1 MPQFHNIPEND
12 EWWGDGFT
20 EWTNVKK
27 AKPLYEGHMQPRVP
41 LGGNYYNLLDDN
53 VKIWQADL
61 AKKYGVYGFCYYHYW
76 FNGKMLLEKP
86 MEQMLANKEV
96 DIPFCICWANEPWTK
111 AWVGDE
117 RKLLIAQEYGQ
128 EEEWKQHFMYLLP
141 FFKDERYITKNGKPL
156 FVFYRPDIVPCM
168 KEMIE
173 TWDKLAKENGLSGIT
188 FAFQSGDYDWNNSKE
203 AKLFDYDIEFQPP
216 YASHWLYSNDGKI
229 VSALKKCRRLLASWA
244 GKKFGIDLY
253 RYGTAQYKKM
263 TGQTVANYDSMW
275 QKIIEANLFQLFSN
289 ANGLTFFHEVRYGF
303 LRIMGTFGQPISYG
317 LYQVFIIA
325 LIIYRLKNYTQY
337 SQKHTFLKVAYLLS
351 VINILLTVSRIPII
365 ACILLHILLLYK
377 KSKKEFINYA
387 VAISILLLL
396 LIIFNDTVG
405 MKIPLISD
413 LLSSIG
419 TVTFD
424 NEINSGGVGDRF
436 VLWQWVA
443 LSVGNKWLLGK
454 GISTEFAYKV
464 YEWQTKTSIE
474 NQYLNVFFHTG
485 VVGVVLLLFS
495 YVAVLVYAKRKNS
508 SCSGSC
514 SFNTIFFSMM
524 LIYFVCELGV
534 QETDLARMYCI
545 WISLLISY
553 NRIDQNNRMEKDL

>member
-1 MPQFHNIPEND
+1 MKIIAFYLPQFHNIPEND
-12 EWWGDGFT
+12 EWWGNGFT

-96 DIPFCICWANEPWTK
+96 DMPFCICWANEPWTK

-141 FFKDERYITKNGKPL
+141 FFKDERYITKDGKPL

-203 AKLFDYDIEFQPP
+203 ANLFDYDIEFQPP
-216 YASHWLYSNDGKI
+216 YASHWLYSNDGKF
-229 VSALKKCRRLLASWA
+229 VSALKKCRRLLAGWA

-275 QKIIEANLFQLFSN
+275 QKIIEAKPVRSNSIPGAFVKWDNTPRHGERGQINVGTPEKFEYYLSKQIKHAREDYHEDMIFMYAWNEWAEGGYLEPDEDDKYGYLEAIKRALEENNEFPEFQN
-289 ANGLTFFHEVRYGF
+289 KKNENDEV
-303 LRIMGTFGQPISYG
+303 
-317 LYQVFIIA
+317 
-325 LIIYRLKNYTQY
+325 K
-337 SQKHTFLKVAYLLS
+337 
-351 VINILLTVSRIPII
+351 
-365 ACILLHILLLYK
+365 
-377 KSKKEFINYA
+377 
-387 VAISILLLL
+387 
-396 LIIFNDTVG
+396 
-405 MKIPLISD
+405 
-413 LLSSIG
+413 
-419 TVTFD
+419 
-424 NEINSGGVGDRF
+424 
-436 VLWQWVA
+436 
-443 LSVGNKWLLGK
+443 
-454 GISTEFAYKV
+454 
-464 YEWQTKTSIE
+464 
-474 NQYLNVFFHTG
+474 
-485 VVGVVLLLFS
+485 
-495 YVAVLVYAKRKNS
+495 
-508 SCSGSC
+508 
-514 SFNTIFFSMM
+514 
-524 LIYFVCELGV
+524 
-534 QETDLARMYCI
+534 
-545 WISLLISY
+545 
-553 NRIDQNNRMEKDL
+553 

>member
-1 MPQFHNIPEND
+1 MKIIAFYLPQFHNIPEND
-12 EWWGDGFT
+12 EWWGNGFT

-117 RKLLIAQEYGQ
+117 KKLLIAQEYGQ

-141 FFKDERYITKNGKPL
+141 FFKDERYITKDGKPL

-203 AKLFDYDIEFQPP
+203 EKLFDYDIEFQPP

-229 VSALKKCRRLLASWA
+229 ISALKKCRRLLAGWA

-275 QKIIEANLFQLFSN
+275 QKIIEAKPMRSNSIPGAFVKWDNTPRHGERGQINVGTPEKFEYYLSKQIKHAREDYHEDMIFMYAWNEWAEGGYLEPDEDDKYGYLEAIKRALEENNEFPEFQN
-289 ANGLTFFHEVRYGF
+289 KKNENDEV
-303 LRIMGTFGQPISYG
+303 
-317 LYQVFIIA
+317 
-325 LIIYRLKNYTQY
+325 K
-337 SQKHTFLKVAYLLS
+337 
-351 VINILLTVSRIPII
+351 
-365 ACILLHILLLYK
+365 
-377 KSKKEFINYA
+377 
-387 VAISILLLL
+387 
-396 LIIFNDTVG
+396 
-405 MKIPLISD
+405 
-413 LLSSIG
+413 
-419 TVTFD
+419 
-424 NEINSGGVGDRF
+424 
-436 VLWQWVA
+436 
-443 LSVGNKWLLGK
+443 
-454 GISTEFAYKV
+454 
-464 YEWQTKTSIE
+464 
-474 NQYLNVFFHTG
+474 
-485 VVGVVLLLFS
+485 
-495 YVAVLVYAKRKNS
+495 
-508 SCSGSC
+508 
-514 SFNTIFFSMM
+514 
-524 LIYFVCELGV
+524 
-534 QETDLARMYCI
+534 
-545 WISLLISY
+545 
-553 NRIDQNNRMEKDL
+553 

>member
-1 MPQFHNIPEND
+1 MKIIAFYLPQFHNIPEND
-12 EWWGDGFT
+12 EWWGNGFT

-203 AKLFDYDIEFQPP
+203 ANLFDYDIEFQPP

-229 VSALKKCRRLLASWA
+229 VSALKKCRRLLAGWA

-275 QKIIEANLFQLFSN
+275 QKIIEAKPVRSNSIPGAFVKWDNTPRHGERGQINVGTPEKFEYYLSKQIKHAREDYHEDMIFMYAWNEWAEGGYLEPDEDDKYGYLEAIKRALEENNEFPEFQN
-289 ANGLTFFHEVRYGF
+289 KRNENDEV
-303 LRIMGTFGQPISYG
+303 
-317 LYQVFIIA
+317 
-325 LIIYRLKNYTQY
+325 K
-337 SQKHTFLKVAYLLS
+337 
-351 VINILLTVSRIPII
+351 
-365 ACILLHILLLYK
+365 
-377 KSKKEFINYA
+377 
-387 VAISILLLL
+387 
-396 LIIFNDTVG
+396 
-405 MKIPLISD
+405 
-413 LLSSIG
+413 
-419 TVTFD
+419 
-424 NEINSGGVGDRF
+424 
-436 VLWQWVA
+436 
-443 LSVGNKWLLGK
+443 
-454 GISTEFAYKV
+454 
-464 YEWQTKTSIE
+464 
-474 NQYLNVFFHTG
+474 
-485 VVGVVLLLFS
+485 
-495 YVAVLVYAKRKNS
+495 
-508 SCSGSC
+508 
-514 SFNTIFFSMM
+514 
-524 LIYFVCELGV
+524 
-534 QETDLARMYCI
+534 
-545 WISLLISY
+545 
-553 NRIDQNNRMEKDL
+553 

>member
-1 MPQFHNIPEND
+1 MKIIAFYLPQFHNIPEND
-12 EWWGDGFT
+12 EWWGNGFT

-96 DIPFCICWANEPWTK
+96 DMPFCICWANEPWTK

-117 RKLLIAQEYGQ
+117 RKLLIAQEYGK

-141 FFKDERYITKNGKPL
+141 FFKDKRYITKDGKPL

-203 AKLFDYDIEFQPP
+203 ANLFDYDIEFQPP
-216 YASHWLYSNDGKI
+216 YASHWLYSNDGKF
-229 VSALKKCRRLLASWA
+229 VSALKKCRRLLAGWA

-275 QKIIEANLFQLFSN
+275 QKIIEAKPVRSNSIPGAFVKWDNTPRHGERGQINVGTPEKFEYYLSKQIKHAREDYHEDMIFMYAWNEWAEGGYLEPDEDDKYGYLEAIKRALEENNEFPEFQN
-289 ANGLTFFHEVRYGF
+289 
-303 LRIMGTFGQPISYG
+303 
-317 LYQVFIIA
+317 
-325 LIIYRLKNYTQY
+325 
-337 SQKHTFLKVAYLLS
+337 
-351 VINILLTVSRIPII
+351 
-365 ACILLHILLLYK
+365 K
-377 KSKKEFINYA
+377 K
-387 VAISILLLL
+387 
-396 LIIFNDTVG
+396 
-405 MKIPLISD
+405 M
-413 LLSSIG
+413 
-419 TVTFD
+419 
-424 NEINSGGVGDRF
+424 
-436 VLWQWVA
+436 
-443 LSVGNKWLLGK
+443 
-454 GISTEFAYKV
+454 
-464 YEWQTKTSIE
+464 
-474 NQYLNVFFHTG
+474 
-485 VVGVVLLLFS
+485 
-495 YVAVLVYAKRKNS
+495 
-508 SCSGSC
+508 
-514 SFNTIFFSMM
+514 
-524 LIYFVCELGV
+524 
-534 QETDLARMYCI
+534 RMT
-545 WISLLISY
+545 
-553 NRIDQNNRMEKDL
+553 R

>member
-1 MPQFHNIPEND
+1 MKIIAFYLPQFHNIPEND

-141 FFKDERYITKNGKPL
+141 FFKDERYITKDGKPL

-203 AKLFDYDIEFQPP
+203 ANLFDYDIEFQPP
-216 YASHWLYSNDGKI
+216 YASHWLYSNDGKF
-229 VSALKKCRRLLASWA
+229 VSALKKCRRLLAGWA

-275 QKIIEANLFQLFSN
+275 QKIIEAKPVRSNSIPGAFVKWDNTPRHGERGQINVGTPEKFEYYLSKQIKHAREDYHEDMIFMYAWNEWAEGGYLEPDEDDKYGYLEAIKRALEENNEFPEFQN
-289 ANGLTFFHEVRYGF
+289 
-303 LRIMGTFGQPISYG
+303 
-317 LYQVFIIA
+317 
-325 LIIYRLKNYTQY
+325 
-337 SQKHTFLKVAYLLS
+337 
-351 VINILLTVSRIPII
+351 
-365 ACILLHILLLYK
+365 K
-377 KSKKEFINYA
+377 K
-387 VAISILLLL
+387 
-396 LIIFNDTVG
+396 
-405 MKIPLISD
+405 M
-413 LLSSIG
+413 
-419 TVTFD
+419 
-424 NEINSGGVGDRF
+424 
-436 VLWQWVA
+436 
-443 LSVGNKWLLGK
+443 
-454 GISTEFAYKV
+454 
-464 YEWQTKTSIE
+464 
-474 NQYLNVFFHTG
+474 
-485 VVGVVLLLFS
+485 
-495 YVAVLVYAKRKNS
+495 
-508 SCSGSC
+508 
-514 SFNTIFFSMM
+514 
-524 LIYFVCELGV
+524 
-534 QETDLARMYCI
+534 RMT
-545 WISLLISY
+545 
-553 NRIDQNNRMEKDL
+553 R

>member
-1 MPQFHNIPEND
+1 MKIIAFYLPQFHNIPEND
-12 EWWGDGFT
+12 EWWGNGFT

-111 AWVGDE
+111 AWVGYE
-117 RKLLIAQEYGQ
+117 RKLLIAQEYGK

-141 FFKDERYITKNGKPL
+141 FFKDERYITKDGKPL

-203 AKLFDYDIEFQPP
+203 ANLFDYDIEFQPP
-216 YASHWLYSNDGKI
+216 YASHWLYSNDGKF
-229 VSALKKCRRLLASWA
+229 VSALKKCRRLLAGWA

-275 QKIIEANLFQLFSN
+275 QKIIEAKPVRSNSIPGAFVKWDNTPRHGERGQINVGTPEKFEYYLSKQIKHAREDYHEDMIFMYAWNEWAEGGYLEPDEDDKYGYLEAIKRALEENNEFPEFQN
-289 ANGLTFFHEVRYGF
+289 KKNENDEV
-303 LRIMGTFGQPISYG
+303 
-317 LYQVFIIA
+317 
-325 LIIYRLKNYTQY
+325 K
-337 SQKHTFLKVAYLLS
+337 
-351 VINILLTVSRIPII
+351 
-365 ACILLHILLLYK
+365 
-377 KSKKEFINYA
+377 
-387 VAISILLLL
+387 
-396 LIIFNDTVG
+396 
-405 MKIPLISD
+405 
-413 LLSSIG
+413 
-419 TVTFD
+419 
-424 NEINSGGVGDRF
+424 
-436 VLWQWVA
+436 
-443 LSVGNKWLLGK
+443 
-454 GISTEFAYKV
+454 
-464 YEWQTKTSIE
+464 
-474 NQYLNVFFHTG
+474 
-485 VVGVVLLLFS
+485 
-495 YVAVLVYAKRKNS
+495 
-508 SCSGSC
+508 
-514 SFNTIFFSMM
+514 
-524 LIYFVCELGV
+524 
-534 QETDLARMYCI
+534 
-545 WISLLISY
+545 
-553 NRIDQNNRMEKDL
+553 

>member
-1 MPQFHNIPEND
+1 MKIIAFYLPQFHNIPEND
-12 EWWGDGFT
+12 EWWGNGFT

-96 DIPFCICWANEPWTK
+96 DMPFCICWANEPWTK

-117 RKLLIAQEYGQ
+117 RKLLIAQEYGK

-141 FFKDERYITKNGKPL
+141 FFKDERYITKDGKPL

-203 AKLFDYDIEFQPP
+203 ANLFDYDIEFQPP
-216 YASHWLYSNDGKI
+216 YASHWLYSNDGKF
-229 VSALKKCRRLLASWA
+229 VSALKKCRRLLAGWA

-275 QKIIEANLFQLFSN
+275 QKIIEAKPVRSNSIPGAFVKWDNTPRHGERGQINVGTPEKFEYYLSKQIKHAREDYHEDMIFMYAWNEWAEGGYLEPDEDDKYGYLEAIKRALEENNEFPEFQN
-289 ANGLTFFHEVRYGF
+289 
-303 LRIMGTFGQPISYG
+303 
-317 LYQVFIIA
+317 
-325 LIIYRLKNYTQY
+325 
-337 SQKHTFLKVAYLLS
+337 
-351 VINILLTVSRIPII
+351 
-365 ACILLHILLLYK
+365 K
-377 KSKKEFINYA
+377 K
-387 VAISILLLL
+387 
-396 LIIFNDTVG
+396 
-405 MKIPLISD
+405 M
-413 LLSSIG
+413 
-419 TVTFD
+419 
-424 NEINSGGVGDRF
+424 
-436 VLWQWVA
+436 
-443 LSVGNKWLLGK
+443 
-454 GISTEFAYKV
+454 
-464 YEWQTKTSIE
+464 
-474 NQYLNVFFHTG
+474 
-485 VVGVVLLLFS
+485 
-495 YVAVLVYAKRKNS
+495 
-508 SCSGSC
+508 
-514 SFNTIFFSMM
+514 
-524 LIYFVCELGV
+524 
-534 QETDLARMYCI
+534 RMT
-545 WISLLISY
+545 
-553 NRIDQNNRMEKDL
+553 R

>member
-1 MPQFHNIPEND
+1 
-12 EWWGDGFT
+12 
-20 EWTNVKK
+20 
-27 AKPLYEGHMQPRVP
+27 
-41 LGGNYYNLLDDN
+41 
-53 VKIWQADL
+53 
-61 AKKYGVYGFCYYHYW
+61 
-76 FNGKMLLEKP
+76 ML
-86 MEQMLANKEV
+86 
-96 DIPFCICWANEPWTK
+96 F
-111 AWVGDE
+111 
-117 RKLLIAQEYGQ
+117 
-128 EEEWKQHFMYLLP
+128 
-141 FFKDERYITKNGKPL
+141 
-156 FVFYRPDIVPCM
+156 
-168 KEMIE
+168 
-173 TWDKLAKENGLSGIT
+173 
-188 FAFQSGDYDWNNSKE
+188 
-203 AKLFDYDIEFQPP
+203 
-216 YASHWLYSNDGKI
+216 
-229 VSALKKCRRLLASWA
+229 
-244 GKKFGIDLY
+244 
-253 RYGTAQYKKM
+253 
-263 TGQTVANYDSMW
+263 
-275 QKIIEANLFQLFSN
+275 
-289 ANGLTFFHEVRYGF
+289 
-303 LRIMGTFGQPISYG
+303 
-317 LYQVFIIA
+317 
-325 LIIYRLKNYTQY
+325 
-337 SQKHTFLKVAYLLS
+337 
-351 VINILLTVSRIPII
+351 
-365 ACILLHILLLYK
+365 
-377 KSKKEFINYA
+377 
-387 VAISILLLL
+387 L

-508 SCSGSC
+508 SCPGSC

>member
-1 MPQFHNIPEND
+1 MKIIAFYLPQFHNIPEND
-12 EWWGDGFT
+12 EWWGNGFT

-141 FFKDERYITKNGKPL
+141 FFKDERYITKDGKPL

-203 AKLFDYDIEFQPP
+203 ANLFDYDIEFQPP

-229 VSALKKCRRLLASWA
+229 ISALKKCRRLLAGWA

-275 QKIIEANLFQLFSN
+275 QKIIEAKPMRSNSIPGAFVKWDNTPRHGERGQINVGTPEKFEYYLSKQIKHAREDYHEDMIFMYAWNEWAEGGYLEPDEDDKYGYLEAIKRALEENNEFPEFQN
-289 ANGLTFFHEVRYGF
+289 
-303 LRIMGTFGQPISYG
+303 
-317 LYQVFIIA
+317 
-325 LIIYRLKNYTQY
+325 
-337 SQKHTFLKVAYLLS
+337 
-351 VINILLTVSRIPII
+351 
-365 ACILLHILLLYK
+365 K
-377 KSKKEFINYA
+377 KK
-387 VAISILLLL
+387 
-396 LIIFNDTVG
+396 
-405 MKIPLISD
+405 
-413 LLSSIG
+413 
-419 TVTFD
+419 
-424 NEINSGGVGDRF
+424 
-436 VLWQWVA
+436 
-443 LSVGNKWLLGK
+443 
-454 GISTEFAYKV
+454 
-464 YEWQTKTSIE
+464 
-474 NQYLNVFFHTG
+474 
-485 VVGVVLLLFS
+485 
-495 YVAVLVYAKRKNS
+495 
-508 SCSGSC
+508 
-514 SFNTIFFSMM
+514 
-524 LIYFVCELGV
+524 
-534 QETDLARMYCI
+534 
-545 WISLLISY
+545 
-553 NRIDQNNRMEKDL
+553 

>member
-1 MPQFHNIPEND
+1 MKIIAFYLPQFHNIPEND
-12 EWWGDGFT
+12 EWWGNGFT

-117 RKLLIAQEYGQ
+117 KKLLIAQEYGQ

-141 FFKDERYITKNGKPL
+141 FFKDERYITKDGKPL

-229 VSALKKCRRLLASWA
+229 VSALKKCRRLLAGWA

-275 QKIIEANLFQLFSN
+275 QKIIEAKPMRSNSIPGAFVKWDNTPRHGERGQINVGTPEKFEYYLSKQIKHAREDYHEDMIFMYAWNEWAEGGYLEPDEDDKYGYLEAIKRAFEENNEFPEFQN
-289 ANGLTFFHEVRYGF
+289 KKNENDEV
-303 LRIMGTFGQPISYG
+303 
-317 LYQVFIIA
+317 
-325 LIIYRLKNYTQY
+325 K
-337 SQKHTFLKVAYLLS
+337 
-351 VINILLTVSRIPII
+351 
-365 ACILLHILLLYK
+365 
-377 KSKKEFINYA
+377 
-387 VAISILLLL
+387 
-396 LIIFNDTVG
+396 
-405 MKIPLISD
+405 
-413 LLSSIG
+413 
-419 TVTFD
+419 
-424 NEINSGGVGDRF
+424 
-436 VLWQWVA
+436 
-443 LSVGNKWLLGK
+443 
-454 GISTEFAYKV
+454 
-464 YEWQTKTSIE
+464 
-474 NQYLNVFFHTG
+474 
-485 VVGVVLLLFS
+485 
-495 YVAVLVYAKRKNS
+495 
-508 SCSGSC
+508 
-514 SFNTIFFSMM
+514 
-524 LIYFVCELGV
+524 
-534 QETDLARMYCI
+534 
-545 WISLLISY
+545 
-553 NRIDQNNRMEKDL
+553 

>member
-1 MPQFHNIPEND
+1 MKIIAFYLPQFHNIPEND
-12 EWWGDGFT
+12 EWWGNGFT

-27 AKPLYEGHMQPRVP
+27 AKPLYEGHKQPRVP

-96 DIPFCICWANEPWTK
+96 DMPFCICWANEPWTK

-141 FFKDERYITKNGKPL
+141 FFKDERYITKDGKPL

-203 AKLFDYDIEFQPP
+203 ANLFDYDIEFQPP
-216 YASHWLYSNDGKI
+216 YASHWLYSNDGKF
-229 VSALKKCRRLLASWA
+229 VSALKKCRRLLAGWA

-275 QKIIEANLFQLFSN
+275 QKIIEAKPVRSNSIPGAFVKWDNTPRHGERGQINVGTPEKFEYYLSKQIKHAREDYHEDMIFMYAWNEWAEGGYLEPDEDDKYGYLEAIKRALEENNEFPEFQN
-289 ANGLTFFHEVRYGF
+289 
-303 LRIMGTFGQPISYG
+303 
-317 LYQVFIIA
+317 
-325 LIIYRLKNYTQY
+325 
-337 SQKHTFLKVAYLLS
+337 
-351 VINILLTVSRIPII
+351 
-365 ACILLHILLLYK
+365 K
-377 KSKKEFINYA
+377 KK
-387 VAISILLLL
+387 
-396 LIIFNDTVG
+396 
-405 MKIPLISD
+405 
-413 LLSSIG
+413 
-419 TVTFD
+419 
-424 NEINSGGVGDRF
+424 
-436 VLWQWVA
+436 
-443 LSVGNKWLLGK
+443 
-454 GISTEFAYKV
+454 
-464 YEWQTKTSIE
+464 
-474 NQYLNVFFHTG
+474 
-485 VVGVVLLLFS
+485 
-495 YVAVLVYAKRKNS
+495 
-508 SCSGSC
+508 
-514 SFNTIFFSMM
+514 
-524 LIYFVCELGV
+524 
-534 QETDLARMYCI
+534 
-545 WISLLISY
+545 
-553 NRIDQNNRMEKDL
+553 

>member
-1 MPQFHNIPEND
+1 MKIIAFYLPQFHNIPEND
-12 EWWGDGFT
+12 EWWGNGFT

-76 FNGKMLLEKP
+76 YNGKMLLEKP

-117 RKLLIAQEYGQ
+117 RKLLIAQEYGK

-141 FFKDERYITKNGKPL
+141 FFKDERYITKDGKPL

-203 AKLFDYDIEFQPP
+203 ANLFDYDIEFQPP
-216 YASHWLYSNDGKI
+216 YASHWLYSNDGKF
-229 VSALKKCRRLLASWA
+229 VSALKKCRRLLAGWA

-275 QKIIEANLFQLFSN
+275 QKIIEAKPVRSNSIPGAFVKWDNTPRHGERGQINVGTPEKFEYYLSKQIKHAREDYHEDMIFMYAWNEWAEGGYLEPDEDDKYGYLEAIKRALEENNEFPEFQN
-289 ANGLTFFHEVRYGF
+289 
-303 LRIMGTFGQPISYG
+303 
-317 LYQVFIIA
+317 
-325 LIIYRLKNYTQY
+325 
-337 SQKHTFLKVAYLLS
+337 
-351 VINILLTVSRIPII
+351 
-365 ACILLHILLLYK
+365 K
-377 KSKKEFINYA
+377 K
-387 VAISILLLL
+387 
-396 LIIFNDTVG
+396 
-405 MKIPLISD
+405 M
-413 LLSSIG
+413 
-419 TVTFD
+419 
-424 NEINSGGVGDRF
+424 
-436 VLWQWVA
+436 
-443 LSVGNKWLLGK
+443 
-454 GISTEFAYKV
+454 
-464 YEWQTKTSIE
+464 
-474 NQYLNVFFHTG
+474 
-485 VVGVVLLLFS
+485 
-495 YVAVLVYAKRKNS
+495 
-508 SCSGSC
+508 
-514 SFNTIFFSMM
+514 
-524 LIYFVCELGV
+524 
-534 QETDLARMYCI
+534 RMT
-545 WISLLISY
+545 
-553 NRIDQNNRMEKDL
+553 R

>member
-1 MPQFHNIPEND
+1 MKIIAFYLPQFHNIPEND
-12 EWWGDGFT
+12 EWWGNGFT

-141 FFKDERYITKNGKPL
+141 FFKDERYITKDGKPL

-203 AKLFDYDIEFQPP
+203 ANLFDYDIEFQPP
-216 YASHWLYSNDGKI
+216 YASHWLYSNDGKF
-229 VSALKKCRRLLASWA
+229 VSALKKCRRLLAGWA

-275 QKIIEANLFQLFSN
+275 QKIIEAKPVRSNSIPGAFVKWDNTPRHGERGQINVGTPEKFEYYLSKQIKHAREDYHEDMIFMYAWNEWAEGGYLEPDEDDKYGYLEAIKRALEENNEFPEFQN
-289 ANGLTFFHEVRYGF
+289 KKNENDEV
-303 LRIMGTFGQPISYG
+303 
-317 LYQVFIIA
+317 
-325 LIIYRLKNYTQY
+325 K
-337 SQKHTFLKVAYLLS
+337 
-351 VINILLTVSRIPII
+351 
-365 ACILLHILLLYK
+365 
-377 KSKKEFINYA
+377 
-387 VAISILLLL
+387 
-396 LIIFNDTVG
+396 
-405 MKIPLISD
+405 
-413 LLSSIG
+413 
-419 TVTFD
+419 
-424 NEINSGGVGDRF
+424 
-436 VLWQWVA
+436 
-443 LSVGNKWLLGK
+443 
-454 GISTEFAYKV
+454 
-464 YEWQTKTSIE
+464 
-474 NQYLNVFFHTG
+474 
-485 VVGVVLLLFS
+485 
-495 YVAVLVYAKRKNS
+495 
-508 SCSGSC
+508 
-514 SFNTIFFSMM
+514 
-524 LIYFVCELGV
+524 
-534 QETDLARMYCI
+534 
-545 WISLLISY
+545 
-553 NRIDQNNRMEKDL
+553 